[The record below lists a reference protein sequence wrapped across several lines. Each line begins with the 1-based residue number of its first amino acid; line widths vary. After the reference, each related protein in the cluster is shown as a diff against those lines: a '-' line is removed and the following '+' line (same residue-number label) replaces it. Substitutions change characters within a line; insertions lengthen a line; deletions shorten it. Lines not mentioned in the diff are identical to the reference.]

1 MVVTLRIL
9 FVSGTTVGGS
19 GRSQRELAAQLVRR
33 GHSVRFLVD
42 DGRPARGARWLYGQ
56 LSDLSVRLAGR
67 SVCSMVSGLRDSI
80 GRRTS
85 SMVIDDQT
93 HHACALPQNAM
104 ARELRDFGPD
114 VVVVSSVERW
124 AWRQISARCTSAGKP
139 TILYV
144 REMDTLGHLD
154 TGSLPTVLVANALSL
169 TQRLRSSGFTCSF
182 IPSVVD
188 TSTTHTSSER
198 RVALSINPV
207 VDKGGDLFWEIA
219 ARLPQIP
226 FVIQE
231 SWPLSDS
238 DLHDVETRVASC
250 ANVEFRRRAP
260 AGPGLYRD
268 ARVLLVPY
276 RVDSRPRVI
285 LEAQANGI
293 PVVVGDVAGLVEAV
307 GDGGVTVPLESVD
320 EWVRA
325 VRRMWEDES
334 MYEALS
340 AAALIHSGRAEVDP
354 VAITAEFEGLLAVAI
369 SKIGA

>member
-1 MVVTLRIL
+1 MRIL

-19 GRSQRELAAQLVRR
+19 GRSQRELAGQLALR
-33 GHSVRFLVD
+33 GHDVLFLVD
-42 DGRPARGARWLYGQ
+42 DDRPAPGARWAYGH

-67 SVCSMVSGLRDSI
+67 SLGSAVSALRDSI
-80 GRRTS
+80 GGRTS
-85 SMVIDDQT
+85 STVIDGQT
-93 HHACALPQNAM
+93 HHACALPQNAL

-124 AWRQISARCTSAGKP
+124 AWRQISARCASAGTP

-154 TGSLPTVLVANALSL
+154 TGSMPTVLVANARSL
-169 TQRLRSSGFTCSF
+169 AQRLRSSGFTCSF
-182 IPSVVD
+182 IPSVVA
-188 TSTTHTSSER
+188 TTTTQTSSER

-207 VDKGGDLFWEIA
+207 VAKGGDLFWEIA

-231 SWPLSDS
+231 SWPLSDR
-238 DLHDVETRVASC
+238 DLHDVEARVASSP
-250 ANVEFRRRAP
+250 NVEFRRRAP

-307 GDGGVTVPLESVD
+307 GDGGVVVPLESVD
-320 EWVRA
+320 EWVAA
-325 VRRMWEDES
+325 VQRMWEDQS

-340 AAALIHSGRAEVDP
+340 AAALAHSGRAEVDP
-354 VAITAEFEGLLAVAI
+354 VAITSDFEGLLELAAAHV
-369 SKIGA
+369 GT